1 MKMSNRLSKFNRIGQ
16 LLLVIS
22 LAGLSSALFGERA
35 GWWREEVN
43 WRLSGGRQIK
53 AISYPA
59 GKVVPRLDEHRRGRA
74 EVKVREITEEAAW
87 KYAESA
93 GGSVFAGVIS
103 GPPLD
108 GFVPW
113 IVVAATDEA
122 DAWEF
127 DAYPSDE
134 VVGDY
139 LTVNPEA
146 DYAIG
151 ILDTGAGTHVIGDD
165 NAVKMGISPGMVT
178 TLEVVLSGATGSA
191 IAYTSEPLGIFI
203 AGLDALDSNGLL
215 VDDSQLMGEYNVSV
229 LVGDPVES
237 ANLPTVIGM
246 PMAVYC
252 SAAFCNNKELFV
264 SIDGNDY
271 SGPYIAFYGLSDSSV
286 PSYPNLI
293 DLQLRPSDAY
303 AVQYFPC
310 ELLDLCESEPDGTPV
325 YPSMIWGGFSSQSVY
340 FVPWVNLADGG
351 YSISGVDGFMLDTGA
366 QVTVISR
373 TMASG
378 MHLST
383 SNPEFEVEIQDVT
396 GQITYEPGFYLDS
409 LQMPAD
415 GQWLEYTDVPV
426 VVINVDSPEGGYL
439 DGIIGMNLFVDLN
452 FVIKGGGLA
461 GQDGATLEFEF
472 ACQIPGDIAGEC
484 YQCKVDVEDLAALSD
499 GWLGSDKPRTDN
511 WNPNAD
517 LAPQGVS
524 DGKTGFLDF
533 AVLVQHWLESVP

>member
-1 MKMSNRLSKFNRIGQ
+1 MSNRLSKFNRIGQ

-22 LAGLSSALFGERA
+22 LAGLSSAVFGEKD
-35 GWWREEVN
+35 GWRREEVN
-43 WRLSGGRQIK
+43 WRLDGGRQIK

-59 GKVVPRLDEHRRGRA
+59 NKEMPRLGKDKRGRA
-74 EVKVREITEEAAW
+74 EVKVKEITEKAAL

-103 GPPLD
+103 GPPVD

-139 LTVNPEA
+139 LTANPEA
-146 DYAIG
+146 HYAIG
-151 ILDTGAGTHVIGDD
+151 IFDTGAGTHVIGDD
-165 NAVKMGISPGMVT
+165 DAVKMGIAPGMVT
-178 TLEVVLSGATGSA
+178 TLGVELAGATGSA
-191 IAYTSEPLGIFI
+191 IAYTSRPLGIFV
-203 AGLDALDSNGLL
+203 AGLDALDSDGLL
-215 VDDSQLMGEYNVSV
+215 MDDSTLMGEYNVSV

-237 ANLPTVIGM
+237 ANLPTVAGM
-246 PMAVYC
+246 PLAVYC

-271 SGPYIAFYGLSDSSV
+271 RSPYITFYGLSDSSV

-293 DLQLRPSDAY
+293 DLQLRPSDAA

-310 ELLDLCESEPDGTPV
+310 DLLDLCGSEPDGTPV

-340 FVPWVNLADGG
+340 FVPWVNLADGA
-351 YSISGVDGFMLDTGA
+351 YSISGVDEFMLDTGA

-378 MHLST
+378 MHLNT
-383 SNPEFEVEIQDVT
+383 DEPEFEVEIQDVT

-426 VVINVDSPEGGYL
+426 VVINVNSPEGGYL

-461 GQDGATLEFEF
+461 GQGGATLEFEF
-472 ACQIPGDIAGEC
+472 ACQIPGDIAGGC
-484 YQCKVDVEDLAALSD
+484 YQCAVDVEDMAALAD
-499 GWLGSDKPRTDN
+499 GWLGSDEPRTDN
-511 WNPNAD
+511 WNANAD
-517 LAPQGVS
+517 LAPQPTP
-524 DGKTGFLDF
+524 DGIVNLLDF
-533 AVLVQHWLESVP
+533 AVLAEHWLEVAP